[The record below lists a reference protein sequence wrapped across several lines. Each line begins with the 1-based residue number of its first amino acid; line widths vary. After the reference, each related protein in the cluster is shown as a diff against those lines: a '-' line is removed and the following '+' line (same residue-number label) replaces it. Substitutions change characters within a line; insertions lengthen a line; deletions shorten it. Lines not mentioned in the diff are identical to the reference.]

1 MNKLVAF
8 VRILSVLAVVAL
20 FAPFTRQGRAAQ
32 PDADASPEPLFLTV
46 PTRTFTPEP
55 TLPPSPTVPSPTA
68 TRTPAVTPTLPAP
81 SPSTS
86 TPTAPTPT
94 PAIVAN
100 EDTSVYSG
108 PGADYS
114 VIGLL
119 KAGESAIVVGRNADS
134 TWWQIR
140 FQADRAWVSAAAV
153 TASLGAYSVP
163 VVSAPPLG
171 TAGAT
176 PVTLP
181 RAGGASALWNWVLL
195 LIAGSALLVMSWR
208 RRRAR

>member
-1 MNKLVAF
+1 MNKLVRL
-8 VRILSVLAVVAL
+8 VRILSVLTVVVL
-20 FAPFTRQGRAAQ
+20 FAPFTRQGRAAW
-32 PDADASPEPLFLTV
+32 PAADASPEPLYQTV

-68 TRTPAVTPTLPAP
+68 TRAPTVTPTLPVP

-86 TPTAPTPT
+86 TPTTPTPT
-94 PAIVAN
+94 PVIVAD

-108 PGADYS
+108 PGTDYA

-119 KAGESAIVVGRNADS
+119 KAGDSAIVVGRNVDS
-134 TWWQIR
+134 SWWQIR

-153 TASLGAYSVP
+153 TASLGAHSVP

-176 PVTLP
+176 PLTLP
-181 RAGGASALWNWVLL
+181 RAGGVSLLWSWVLL
-195 LIAGSALLVMSWR
+195 LMAGSTLLVMGWHK
-208 RRRAR
+208 RRAR